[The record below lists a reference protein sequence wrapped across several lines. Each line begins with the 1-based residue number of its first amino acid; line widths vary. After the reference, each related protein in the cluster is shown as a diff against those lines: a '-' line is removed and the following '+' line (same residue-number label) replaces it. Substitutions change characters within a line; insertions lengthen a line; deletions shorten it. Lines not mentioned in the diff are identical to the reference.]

1 MEKINKFDKKIM
13 KLFKNKSL
21 NSFLRYSLKYKGAM
35 LGVILL
41 SIITSLMSA
50 VPAWLSKYLID
61 DVLVSKSP
69 KMLVIVIGAI
79 FVSTIIKVVTNY
91 FASISSGYITEKIR
105 RDIKIDVFSHLQKL
119 PIAYFKQNKLGDT
132 MSRLSGDSTTL
143 GRIGFMLFDMLK
155 EFITVL
161 ALLVRMFQVD
171 FMLALISLTV
181 LPAIISMVKKYTKKI
196 RKSGRVRQDTVGF
209 VTAFIQESLSGVSVI
224 KAFNRSDKIIDK
236 YKGVTQ
242 EEFDK
247 IYKTTKIKAKV
258 SPINEILSTLMILLV
273 ASYGGYQIIITQTM
287 TPGDLIS
294 FITAIGL
301 MQQPLKTLVKRNNEL
316 QEALPSADRVI
327 EILDVP
333 QEIDHIGDVAK
344 AVPSKIETINFES
357 VDFMYDDGKE
367 KVLKNF
373 TLNVKAGEVVAL
385 VGKSGSGKTTL
396 VNLLP
401 RYYDITG
408 GSIKVNNTDIREMSL
423 EEYRNHI
430 GIVPQE
436 TFLFSGTIGENIAF
450 GKDNMTE
457 EDIEKAAK
465 MANAYDFIMELPNK
479 FDTEV
484 GERGVLLSGGQKQRI
499 AIARALIQNP
509 SIMILDEATSALDTE
524 SERLVQEALDK
535 LMIGRTTFVIAHRL
549 STIINADKIVVM
561 ENGEIKE
568 VGSHEKL
575 LGNNGIYKKLYEI
588 QFGKLEPND
597 LEEVEIIEKGNLE
610 KVEQYV

>member
-1 MEKINKFDKKIM
+1 MEKNIKEDKKITSV
-13 KLFKNKSL
+13 FQNKSL
-21 NSFLRYSLKYKGAM
+21 NTFLKYSFKHKFAM
-35 LGVILL
+35 GGVIAL
-41 SIITSLMSA
+41 STLTSLMSA

-61 DVLVSKSP
+61 DVLVSKNA
-69 KMLVIVIGAI
+69 KMMMVVIGAI
-79 FVSTIIKVVTNY
+79 FVSTIVKVISNY
-91 FASISSGYITEKIR
+91 FASISSGFITEKIR
-105 RDIKIDVFSHLQKL
+105 REIKIDVFTHLQKL
-119 PIAYFKQNKLGDT
+119 PISYFKKNKLGDV
-132 MSRLSGDSTTL
+132 MSRLSGDSATL
-143 GRIGFMLFDMLK
+143 GRIGFMLFDMFK
-155 EFITVL
+155 EFLTVL

-171 FMLALISLTV
+171 LVLATISLTV
-181 LPAIISMVKKYTKKI
+181 LPAILSMIKKYTKKI
-196 RKSGRVRQDTVGF
+196 RKSGRVRQDTVGN

-224 KAFNRSDKIIDK
+224 KAFNRSDKIINK
-236 YKGVTQ
+236 YGEVTQ

-247 IYKTTKIKAKV
+247 IYKATKIKAKV
-258 SPINEILSTLMILLV
+258 SPINEILSTIMILLV
-273 ASYGGYQIIITQTM
+273 ASYGGYQIIVTQTM

-301 MQQPLKTLVKRNNEL
+301 MQQPLKTLIKRNSEL

-327 EILDVP
+327 EILDIPLEVDYFGESPKPVP
-333 QEIDHIGDVAK
+333 E
-344 AVPSKIETINFES
+344 KINNIKFEN
-357 VDFMYDDGKE
+357 VDFQYEDGQD

-373 TLNVKAGEVVAL
+373 NLEVNAGEVVAL

-408 GSIKVNNTDIREMSL
+408 GSIKVNDTDIREMSL
-423 EEYRNHI
+423 GIYRNHI

-436 TFLFSGTIGENIAF
+436 TFLFSGTIAENIGF
-450 GKDNMTE
+450 GKDNVTIKE
-457 EDIEKAAK
+457 IEKAAK
-465 MANAYDFIMELPNK
+465 MSNAYDFIMELPNK
-479 FDTEV
+479 FETEV

-535 LMIGRTTFVIAHRL
+535 LMVGRTTFVIAHRL

-568 VGSHEKL
+568 VGAHQEL
-575 LGNNGIYKKLYEI
+575 LNNDGIYRKLYEI
-588 QFGKLEPND
+588 QFGKIEPIETVGLIEEEK
-597 LEEVEIIEKGNLE
+597 LEELE
-610 KVEQYV
+610 QSI